1 MNGPKGEGRL
11 KIAVLTTLFLI
22 LLVILM
28 SFKDGYV
35 DKNDNI
41 LTKIL
46 TTPPEPTN
54 PLVLQVQSL
63 SEQIG
68 QIETAYHNTLTEI
81 ERLEQERK
89 LSQATRQQITSAINK
104 FLNGKM
110 KNKGNTIYMAA
121 KSQQPELSAT
131 LLTAI
136 ILLESGSGFDSYNVR
151 VNNNVSGM
159 NWTSDSRYRRNG
171 WYVQYDNVDQ
181 SIWDMAERLSK
192 YYIAQGLTTIEQIG
206 AKYAPLSDP
215 REGMYG
221 MSNAKWVFNVTRIYN
236 QVLMEVLG

>member
-1 MNGPKGEGRL
+1 MSKGKAFL
-11 KIAVLTTLFLI
+11 IATLFLI
-22 LLVILM
+22 ALVAILAA
-28 SFKDGYV
+28 KDSYINN
-35 DKNDNI
+35 NDNFI
-41 LTKIL
+41 TQIL
-46 TTPPEPTN
+46 TTQPEPTN
-54 PLVLQVQSL
+54 PLVLEVQAL
-63 SEQIG
+63 SEQIAE
-68 QIETAYHNTLTEI
+68 IETAYFETLTEI

-89 LSQATRQQITSAINK
+89 VRQATRQEITSAINK
-104 FLNGKM
+104 FLKGKM
-110 KNKGNTIYMAA
+110 TNKGNAIYMAA
-121 KSQQPELSAT
+121 KSQEPEISAT

-136 ILLESGSGFDSYNVR
+136 ILLESGSNFDSYNVR

-159 NWTSDSRYRRNG
+159 NWTKDSRYRRNG

-221 MSNAKWVFNVTRIYN
+221 MSNAKWVPNVTRIYN
-236 QVLMEVLG
+236 QIMAEVLK